1 MMFILR
7 MVARELRASWKRL
20 AFFFVCVAVG
30 VGAIVTLRSVIQ
42 SVRVALTS
50 ETKTLTAADVL
61 IQTQQA
67 WTEETRAIIADTLEA
82 VPVLGQTESIETV
95 TMARPADPTKV
106 VTKVVELRGVQPDF
120 PFYGDVVLQGEQTY
134 SHTLLEERGM
144 LVRPELLTQLGV
156 QVGEDILLGDRPFTI
171 RGVIV
176 GEPGRQLGAF
186 SFGPRVLIDWD
197 ALQRAGLAGFGSR
210 ANRQILLKVPDEEIG
225 PLVQQLRDNLRGQFV
240 RARSYR
246 GTEDRI
252 TRNLLNAENYLS
264 LIGFV
269 VVILGGIGVWSV
281 TRAFIQQKITSIAI
295 LKCLGATTGQ
305 ILTTYV
311 LQVMLLGLGGSLL
324 GVGLAGA
331 ALAAVPE
338 RVAAQAASAA
348 GLAEFS
354 YGLTTS
360 AVVQGI
366 GVGMVVSMLFSV
378 VPLLEVRHVK
388 PLLLL
393 RSGLVQPP
401 GGIDWLRL
409 TVMVSATAG
418 LVGLAGWQAGSLA
431 VGLYVCAGFAGIAV
445 ILHLAGAALVRAIR
459 PLSTA
464 AWFPLRH
471 AVLSLGRPGNQTRVI
486 LLAVGL
492 GTFFIIGVRAV
503 QANLLGVLSLEL
515 REDSPDMFLIDIQQD
530 QVDGVAEI
538 VASQGGGRRPQFI
551 PVLRARVTGVTG
563 RELNVDGID
572 AVRRLGSLGR
582 EYMVTYRDHLEE
594 NERVIDGRF
603 WNRVRTS
610 DAEVSIEASLRS
622 RFGIQVGDTVRFD
635 VLGRPVS
642 ATVSSVR
649 AVEWDDSRSGGFMF
663 LFRPGTFNDAPHTF
677 IALLKG
683 PPEVDPR
690 ARLQRDLVARF
701 PNVSII
707 DGLEVLRTVQRV
719 LDSVTLAISIVGGI
733 ALFSGV
739 LILVGSVAM
748 TKFQRL
754 YEAAILKT
762 LGATTKTIAAMIVL
776 EYGVL
781 GTLAGAIGAMG
792 ALMLSWVLSRYLF
805 EITWHAL
812 LGQKLAGIVL
822 TAVAVGVVGVVSS
835 LDVLRKRPL
844 ATLRAG

>member
-1 MMFILR
+1 MMFIFR

-50 ETKTLTAADVL
+50 EAKALTAADVL
-61 IQTQQA
+61 IRTRQA
-67 WTEETRAIIADTLEA
+67 WTEETLAIIADTLEG
-82 VPVLGQTESIETV
+82 VPVLGQTESIETT
-95 TMARPADPTKV
+95 TMARPADPTKIS
-106 VTKVVELRGVQPDF
+106 TKVVELRGVQPDF
-120 PFYGDVVLQGEQTY
+120 PFYGAVALQGGQAY
-134 SHTLLEERGM
+134 SHTLLEGRGA

-156 QVGEDILLGDRPFTI
+156 QVGDEILIGDRQFTI

-176 GEPGRQLGAF
+176 REPGRRLGAF

-197 ALQRAGLAGFGSR
+197 ALQRAGLVGFASR
-210 ANRQILLKVPDEEIG
+210 AERQILLKVPDEAIG
-225 PLVQQLRDNLRGQFV
+225 PLVRQLRDNLRGQFV

-281 TRAFIQQKITSIAI
+281 TRVFIQQKIASIAI

-311 LQVMLLGLGGSLL
+311 LQVILLGVGGSLL

-338 RVAAQAASAA
+338 RVAAQAAVAA

-360 AVVQGI
+360 AIVQGI
-366 GVGMVVSMLFSV
+366 GVGIVVSMLFSV
-378 VPLLEVRHVK
+378 VPLLEVRHIK

-409 TVMVSATAG
+409 VVMVLATAA
-418 LVGLAGWQAGSLA
+418 LVALAGWQAGSWA
-431 VGLYVCAGFAGIAV
+431 VGLYVCAGLAGTTV

-459 PLSTA
+459 PFSTA

-471 AVLSLGRPGNQTRVI
+471 AVISLGRPGNQTRVI

-538 VASQGGGRRPQFI
+538 VASQSGGQRPQLI

-563 RELNVDGID
+563 RELNVDGVD
-572 AVRRLGSLGR
+572 EVRRLGSLGR
-582 EYMVTYRDHLEE
+582 EYTVTYRDHLEA

-603 WNRVRTS
+603 WNRARTS
-610 DAEVSIEASLRS
+610 DAEVSIEASLRN
-622 RFGIQVGDTVRFD
+622 RFGIQIGDTVRFD

-649 AVEWDDSRSGGFMF
+649 AVDWDDSRSGGFMF
-663 LFRPGTFNDAPHTF
+663 LFRPGTLDDAPHTF

-683 PPEVDPR
+683 PPEVDAR
-690 ARLQRDLVARF
+690 ARLQRDLVVRF

-707 DGLEVLRTVQRV
+707 DGWEILRTVRRV

-776 EYGVL
+776 EYGML
-781 GTLAGAIGAMG
+781 GTLAGSIGAMG
-792 ALMLSWVLSRYLF
+792 ALVLSWVLSRYLF

-812 LGQKLAGIVL
+812 PGQKLAGIVL

-844 ATLRAG
+844 ATLRAE

>member
-1 MMFILR
+1 MMFILL

-67 WTEETRAIIADTLEA
+67 WTEETRAIIAETLEA
-82 VPVLGQTESIETV
+82 IPVLGQTESIETV
-95 TMARPADPTKV
+95 TMGRPADPTKI
-106 VTKVVELRGVQPDF
+106 VTKIVELRGVQPDF

-134 SHTLLEERGM
+134 SHTLLEGGGA

-156 QVGEDILLGDRPFTI
+156 QVGEDIVLGDRPFTI

-210 ANRQILLKVPDEEIG
+210 AERQILLKVSDEEIG
-225 PLVQQLRDNLRGQFV
+225 PLVRQLRDNLRGQFV

-269 VVILGGIGVWSV
+269 IVILGGIGVWSV

-295 LKCLGATTGQ
+295 LKCLGATTRQ

-311 LQVMLLGLGGSLL
+311 LQVVLLGLGGSLL

-338 RVAAQAASAA
+338 RVAAQAAVSA

-366 GVGMVVSMLFSV
+366 GVGLLVSMLFSV
-378 VPLLEVRHVK
+378 VPLLEVRHIK

-393 RSGLVQPP
+393 RSGLVQRP

-409 TVMVSATAG
+409 TVMVMATAA
-418 LVGLAGWQAGSLA
+418 LVALAGWQADSLA
-431 VGLYVCAGFAGIAV
+431 VGLYVCAGFVGTTV
-445 ILHLAGAALVRAIR
+445 ILHFAGAALVRAIR
-459 PLSTA
+459 PLSTT

-471 AVLSLGRPGNQTRVI
+471 AVISLGRPGNQTRVI
-486 LLAVGL
+486 LLVVGL

-503 QANLLGVLSLEL
+503 QTNLLGVLSLEL
-515 REDSPDMFLIDIQQD
+515 REDSPDMFLIDIQVD
-530 QVDGVAEI
+530 QVDGVAEL
-538 VASQGGGRRPQFI
+538 VASRSGGQRPQLI
-551 PVLRARVTGVTG
+551 PVLRARVTGVAG
-563 RELNVDGID
+563 RELNVDGVD
-572 AVRRLGSLGR
+572 EVRRLGSLGR
-582 EYMVTYRDHLEE
+582 EYTVTYRDHLEE

-603 WNRVRTS
+603 WNRARTS
-610 DAEVSIEASLRS
+610 EAEVSIEASLRN
-622 RFGIQVGDTVRFD
+622 RFGIQIGDTVRFD

-663 LFRPGTFNDAPHTF
+663 LFRPGTFDDAPHTF

-683 PPEVDPR
+683 PPEVDAR
-690 ARLQRDLVARF
+690 ARLQHDMVSRF

-707 DGLEVLRTVQRV
+707 DGLEVLGTVRRV
-719 LDSVTLAISIVGGI
+719 LDYATLAISIVGGI

-754 YEAAILKT
+754 YETAILKT
-762 LGATTKTIAAMIVL
+762 LGATTKTIMAMIVL

-812 LGQKLAGIVL
+812 PGQKLAGVVL
-822 TAVAVGVVGVVSS
+822 TAIIVGVVGVVSS

-844 ATLRAG
+844 ATLRAE